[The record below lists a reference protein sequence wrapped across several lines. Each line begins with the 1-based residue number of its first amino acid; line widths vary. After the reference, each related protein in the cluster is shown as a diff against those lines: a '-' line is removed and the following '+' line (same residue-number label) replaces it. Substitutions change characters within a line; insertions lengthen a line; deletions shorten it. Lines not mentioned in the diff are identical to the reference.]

1 MAPLQGLQADTG
13 KPGAG
18 TSHRALVGMQSSVR
32 MALKVACLTHGT
44 HCLWSSMELNV
55 LRVLQMFMF
64 FLITSLPGCVGHNG
78 NGQSFIGQKIHP
90 TGNDSYTQGSHKRNV
105 NLVRGLALSG
115 HSRKKGN
122 INMKQESSP
131 FCHLSTNADPFL
143 ICSIHHRGNSSTC
156 LGKTPEERNAGR
168 SGLHL

>member
-90 TGNDSYTQGSHKRNV
+90 VGNDSHTQVCDLLSQTSVSCVGLCSQDIPGRRATLPWNRSHP
-105 NLVRGLALSG
+105 
-115 HSRKKGN
+115 
-122 INMKQESSP
+122 P
-131 FCHLSTNADPFL
+131 FCHLSTNVDPFL
-143 ICSIHHRGNSSTC
+143 LCSIHHRVTSS
-156 LGKTPEERNAGR
+156 P
-168 SGLHL
+168 S